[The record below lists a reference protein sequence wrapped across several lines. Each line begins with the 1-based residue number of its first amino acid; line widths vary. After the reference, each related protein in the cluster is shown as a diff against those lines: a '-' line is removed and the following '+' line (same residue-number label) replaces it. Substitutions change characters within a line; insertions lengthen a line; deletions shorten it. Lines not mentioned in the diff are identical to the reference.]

1 MNEILEKV
9 KSHFGVVDVPYYGP
23 TYILPDGSL
32 LNLLGKGHHSV
43 VEHYLIDEGISNNKY
58 IETGGSP
65 TIETLGCIRCDMVK
79 YYIGLSKE
87 FPTREQYNSLLIWLD
102 QHSRF
107 IKIITVISPDGRQ
120 STDYRF
126 NSDFISDDVVDRI
139 RRYYICGKLYEQ
151 LDTSVQFRRQHNF
164 TYKREMLGES
174 LKEGD
179 IIKLKEN
186 INWDKVQWGVHQF
199 STGSIIFRGTEEECA
214 KYIDN
219 RPELWDDA
227 EVYFMTPDDPHYIK
241 QNDQE
246 LEEDLNINKEHLKM
260 YFNLEID
267 NTNSDY
273 SDIDDDDKMNVTREG
288 IIEFTRYKLD
298 VADWVDSYDY
308 DWDSDSATVEIWVD
322 PDTKLTKEEIDN
334 KVKEWENWY
343 YYDTIT
349 QYGDK
354 HDYDYYEEP
363 WYDENEADA
372 TLSFEGYEWVPDE
385 EK

>member
-32 LNLLGKGHHSV
+32 LNLLGRGHHSV

-79 YYIGLSKE
+79 YYIGLSE
-87 FPTREQYNSLLIWLD
+87 QQPTREQYNSLLVWLD
-102 QHSRF
+102 QHLRF
-107 IKIITVISPDGRQ
+107 TKIITVISPDGEQ
-120 STDYRF
+120 SIDYIF

-139 RRYYICGKLYEQ
+139 RRCYICGKLYEQ

-164 TYKREMLGES
+164 IYKREMLGES

-199 STGSIIFRGTEEECA
+199 STNSIIFRGTEEECA
-214 KYIDN
+214 KYIDD

-241 QNDQE
+241 N
-246 LEEDLNINKEHLKM
+246 
-260 YFNLEID
+260 
-267 NTNSDY
+267 
-273 SDIDDDDKMNVTREG
+273 
-288 IIEFTRYKLD
+288 
-298 VADWVDSYDY
+298 
-308 DWDSDSATVEIWVD
+308 
-322 PDTKLTKEEIDN
+322 
-334 KVKEWENWY
+334 
-343 YYDTIT
+343 
-349 QYGDK
+349 
-354 HDYDYYEEP
+354 
-363 WYDENEADA
+363 
-372 TLSFEGYEWVPDE
+372 
-385 EK
+385 